1 MWKTLIL
8 SLIFFLILVTSLIK
22 NSTKKI
28 DDEIFVSGENILNLK
43 VQLENR
49 KLEFDYLSSSEKLTD
64 YQKHYF
70 ENELDKK
77 NLKEI
82 KVLSLKNKNIKTQD
96 ISINDNN

>member
-28 DDEIFVSGENILNLK
+28 NDEIFVSGENILNLK

-49 KLEFDYLSSSEKLTD
+49 KLEFDYLSSSEKLKD

-82 KVLSLKNKNIKTQD
+82 KVLSLKNKNIKIQD